1 MIRPIR
7 VVIVV
12 VLIALFVVGL
22 ALFSYY
28 DTPTGRVTYLVSAVL
43 FGIVGAIGVAA
54 YIALPRLR
62 TTRVV
67 RRRLPEAVVFVASNQ
82 YDVLR
87 ELSAAPAVDPAIDG
101 PLGDLV
107 TVSIAED
114 GLTVWSA
121 GAEPRPV
128 RQISSND
135 IHSVEP
141 DFVEAHLGKSAI
153 LHVRAQLDGEL
164 TSLSLIPTIERF
176 ACAFPSSFHRAHGLA
191 NFARSVWKLD
201 D

>member
-28 DTPTGRVTYLVSAVL
+28 DTPSGRVAYLVSAVL
-43 FGIVGAIGVAA
+43 FGIVGAIGVSA

-62 TTRVV
+62 TARMV

-121 GAEPRPV
+121 GAKPRPV
-128 RQISSND
+128 RQISPND

-141 DFVEAHLGKSAI
+141 EFVEAHLGK
-153 LHVRAQLDGEL
+153 
-164 TSLSLIPTIERF
+164 LSLIHI
-176 ACAFPSSFHRAHGLA
+176 
-191 NFARSVWKLD
+191 
-201 D
+201 